1 MPAAALQVRPATFDI
16 PRPTSNTAASPRA
29 RTRELAF
36 RSRDPRSP
44 AMSALP
50 VLLMLLS
57 LAAAPGGPGTPERP
71 MHPLDLSGIDLFWN
85 TADRIAD
92 GQ

>member
-1 MPAAALQVRPATFDI
+1 
-16 PRPTSNTAASPRA
+16 
-29 RTRELAF
+29 
-36 RSRDPRSP
+36 
-44 AMSALP
+44 MSALP